1 MNKWGAVGPLF
12 LADGKVSEFPT
23 LPPQRKHTVLHVK
36 CRGTES
42 FSWQSELFSEVE
54 EDIKQYFGEKYLP
67 DTGLSVKFFLHTK
80 PMENGLYKH
89 FIADKSA
96 TRKKKPRVTSWSE
109 YIRTLNSRSEFTN
122 IHWFGIPYSGF
133 KLSVGK
139 STCFFGLC
147 LTSQWLVGKFAA
159 TRSKPKTNRH
169 LLARKFP
176 STWQRLHEIV
186 SNSYWLVALFMSLAI
201 GQSNCSGFGFRT
213 LNSKLL

>member
-89 FIADKSA
+89 FISDKSA
-96 TRKKKPRVTSWSE
+96 TRKKAKGNVLKWIYPDSE
-109 YIRTLNSRSEFTN
+109 
-122 IHWFGIPYSGF
+122 
-133 KLSVGK
+133 
-139 STCFFGLC
+139 
-147 LTSQWLVGKFAA
+147 
-159 TRSKPKTNRH
+159 
-169 LLARKFP
+169 
-176 STWQRLHEIV
+176 
-186 SNSYWLVALFMSLAI
+186 
-201 GQSNCSGFGFRT
+201 
-213 LNSKLL
+213 